1 MDNNFDINVLKQKV
15 FACNYASAF
24 KKIQKC
30 ICYYSTSLILKNMSL
45 TYLFSF
51 DGIIAQK
58 KCDIL
63 HKFFAKKLGYKKTRK
78 NVNQNGTQCQIQI
91 QNLMTE
97 NIMGIG

>member
-1 MDNNFDINVLKQKV
+1 MDNNFDINVLKEKV

-51 DGIIAQK
+51 DGIIAQE
-58 KCDIL
+58 KCNIRL
-63 HKFFAKKLGYKKTRK
+63 RTSFTNSLQEKLDYKKRVKLPIKMET
-78 NVNQNGTQCQIQI
+78 NVKYQFKT
-91 QNLMTE
+91 
-97 NIMGIG
+97 